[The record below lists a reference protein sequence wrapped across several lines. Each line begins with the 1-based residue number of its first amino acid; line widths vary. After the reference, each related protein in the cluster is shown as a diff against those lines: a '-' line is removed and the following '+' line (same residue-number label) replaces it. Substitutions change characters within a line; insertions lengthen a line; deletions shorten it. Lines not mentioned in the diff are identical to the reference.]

1 MLNLPLPVVGNWIGA
16 LLGLLV
22 GGGLVLLLAL
32 NSLFNIFCLVS
43 ACVLVCQLTGTSIG
57 AFAKRP

>member
-22 GGGLVLLLAL
+22 GAGLALLLAL
-32 NSLFNIFCLVS
+32 NSLFDIFCLVS
-43 ACVLVCQLTGTSIG
+43 ACMLACQLTGAGIG
-57 AFAKRP
+57 AFVRRP